1 MKSLHAAMLDPDLFG
16 RTFGG
21 PTFWAWRTVAKFLD
35 GMPLEPSELELF
47 QQITSRRHLH

>member
-1 MKSLHAAMLDPDLFG
+1 MKSLHAAML
-16 RTFGG
+16 G

-47 QQITSRRHLH
+47 QQITSRRHLP